1 MSRIGRL
8 PVPLP
13 QGVSLSVA
21 AGGIQVKGPKGVL
34 STPLPPGIS
43 CKVETGKAH
52 IARSS
57 DAKRDKALHGLTRAL
72 LANAVKGVTDG
83 FTRELE
89 IQGIGYR
96 AQLQGKRLEM
106 ALGFSH
112 PVVYAIPDG
121 VGITVDPKQT
131 RITVSGTDRQK
142 VGQVAAE
149 IRGFKPPEPYKGKGI
164 RYAGE
169 FVKKKVGKTGA

>member
-8 PVPLP
+8 PVPVP
-13 QGVSLSVA
+13 KGVTLTVGSGA
-21 AGGIQVKGPKGVL
+21 IQVKGPKGTL
-34 STPLPPGIS
+34 HTPLPDGITCELDGS
-43 CKVETGKAH
+43 KATLK
-52 IARSS
+52 RRNE
-57 DAKRDKALHGLTRAL
+57 AKRDKALHGMARAL

-89 IQGIGYR
+89 IQGIGYK
-96 AQLQGKRLEM
+96 AQLQGKNLEM

-112 PVVYAIPDG
+112 SVVYPIPEG
-121 VGITVDPKQT
+121 VSISVDQKQT
-131 RITVSGTDRQK
+131 RIVIAGTDRQR

-169 FVKKKVGKTGA
+169 YVKKKVGKTGA

>member
-8 PVPLP
+8 PVPVP
-13 QGVSLSVA
+13 KGVTLTVSPSA
-21 AGGIQVKGPKGVL
+21 IQVKGPKGTL
-34 STPLPPGIS
+34 QSPLPDGITCDLDS
-43 CKVETGKAH
+43 GKATLK
-52 IARSS
+52 RKS
-57 DAKRDKALHGLTRAL
+57 DAKRDKALHGMARAL

-89 IQGIGYR
+89 IQGIGYK
-96 AQLQGKRLEM
+96 AQVQGKNLEM

-112 PVVYAIPDG
+112 PVVYKVPEG
-121 VGITVDPKQT
+121 VSITVDQKQT
-131 RITVSGTDRQK
+131 RIVVSGTDRQR
-142 VGQVAAE
+142 VGQAAAE

-169 FVKKKVGKTGA
+169 YVKKKVGKTGA

>member
-8 PVPLP
+8 PVAIPKGVTLTVTASAVQIKGPKGTLHSPLP
-13 QGVSLSVA
+13 QG
-21 AGGIQVKGPKGVL
+21 
-34 STPLPPGIS
+34 IS
-43 CKVETGKAH
+43 CGIEGTTATLKRK
-52 IARSS
+52 S
-57 DAKRDKALHGLTRAL
+57 DAKRDKALHGMARAL
-72 LANAVKGVTDG
+72 LANAVKGVTEG

-89 IQGIGYR
+89 IQGIGYK
-96 AQLQGKRLEM
+96 AQVQGKNLEM

-112 PVVYAIPDG
+112 QIVYPVPEG
-121 VGITVDPKQT
+121 VTVTVDQKQT
-131 RITVSGTDRQK
+131 RIVVTGTDRQA

-169 FVKKKVGKTGA
+169 YVKKKVGKTGA

>member
-8 PVPLP
+8 PVVVP
-13 QGVSLSVA
+13 QGVSLTVA
-21 AGGIQVKGPKGVL
+21 SESIQVKGPKGAL
-34 STPLPPGIS
+34 TTPLPPGIA
-43 CKVETGKAH
+43 CKVESGMASFT
-52 IARSS
+52 RQT
-57 DAKRDKALHGLTRAL
+57 DQKRDKALHGLARAL
-72 LANAVKGVTDG
+72 LANAVKGVTQG

-96 AQLQGKRLEM
+96 AQVQGKKLEM
-106 ALGFSH
+106 SLGFSH
-112 PVVYAIPDG
+112 PIAYTVPEG
-121 VGITVDPKQT
+121 VSVTVDPKQV

-169 FVKKKVGKTGA
+169 HVRRKVGKTGA